1 MNLLK
6 GSVFPAIFLAVA
18 LSAAAQ
24 PRAAAP
30 RFETPLV
37 EADTVTLRLVGDSGQ
52 SYRIEVSSNLLTW
65 AEVTTAPA
73 VNGLLTVQHAGP
85 AGQRWLFYRAVLATP
100 VIPYPTVA
108 PVPDTNLVA
117 HALVTP
123 HEGGTL
129 YLQTLDGPA
138 LTLAISSNAVFTP
151 TLMSMTLVTN
161 LAGLP
166 AAEGFLAA
174 VQLEPEGLVLAAPAF
189 LEVNFPT
196 NLPASRIASF
206 AFDNDGRQL
215 HLVPDLVGTNRV
227 RILVN
232 QLRGHGSGV
241 FTLEEIEALAA
252 TGPAPRARRVSLH
265 ASMEECYPD
274 EEDEARELHEELED
288 AIRPI
293 QQQVAAELAMER
305 QRQLLGVE
313 EPGSPAITE
322 AFNRTGA
329 TFYEQQLKSRVANA
343 AQKCAV
349 ARELL
354 TWLLGY
360 ERQRQLLGTTSDDEP
375 TDPTIND
382 LVCQGLK
389 RCEEEALECC
399 RTRGPDRRLVVFLL
413 GLERQRQLLGM
424 TDGSCAVPNS
434 DAAWR
439 DCVPEWTGELKIVE
453 RGRYGSNISTPSI
466 ISEAAEA
473 WTYDLSA
480 VVHRVEVEIVPPVLF
495 FPGFTNLTF
504 ELSGPGQ
511 GAHTLR
517 EWTRTPW
524 DACSGAARAALAGPV
539 PHDGGDSFERRTQI
553 SSVASNVVNLTVAV
567 SLDSSGSM
575 FGPGTWLNFQ
585 TPMVEA
591 PLRGL
596 SITTTKYPS
605 GAGCQVETTTEYAKG
620 SDLYGFEF
628 VRAGEGEFQY
638 SPDRITYAKTT
649 ARSVGNMQVTKQ
661 VTLNLRR
668 VR

>member
-1 MNLLK
+1 MNLLS
-6 GSVFPAIFLAVA
+6 GPAFPTILLAAA
-18 LSAAAQ
+18 LSAVGQ
-24 PRAAAP
+24 SHAAAP
-30 RFETPLV
+30 RFERPVV
-37 EADTVTLRLVGDSGQ
+37 EAGAVTLRLVGDSGQ
-52 SYRIEVSSNLLTW
+52 SYRVEVSSNLVTW
-65 AEVTTAPA
+65 AEVTTATA
-73 VNGLLTVQHAGP
+73 VNGLLTVQHSGP
-85 AGQRWLFYRAVLATP
+85 AAQRWLFYRAVLAAP

-108 PVPDTNLVA
+108 PSSDTNLVA
-117 HALVTP
+117 RALVTP
-123 HEGGTL
+123 AEGGTL
-129 YLQTLDGPA
+129 YLQSLDGPA

-151 TLMSMTLVTN
+151 TLVSMTLVTN

-189 LEVNFPT
+189 LEVNFAT

-241 FTLEEIEALAA
+241 FTLEEIETLAA

-265 ASMEECYPD
+265 ASMEECYSD
-274 EEDEARELHEELED
+274 EEDEAREMHEELEE

-329 TFYEQQLKSRVANA
+329 TFYEQQLKPRVANA

-354 TWLLGY
+354 IWLLSY
-360 ERQRQLLGTTSDDEP
+360 ERQRQLLGVTSDDEP
-375 TDPTIND
+375 VDPTLDD
-382 LVCQGLK
+382 LICQGLK

-399 RTRGPDRRLVVFLL
+399 RTRGADRRLVVFLL

-434 DAAWR
+434 DEAWR
-439 DCVPEWTGELKIVE
+439 DCLPEWTGELKIVE
-453 RGRYGSNISTPSI
+453 RGRYATNISTPSI
-466 ISEAAEA
+466 LSEAAEA

-504 ELSGPGQ
+504 ELSGLGQ

-517 EWTRTPW
+517 ERTRTPW
-524 DACSGAARAALAGPV
+524 DACSGAARVALAGPV

-553 SSVASNVVNLTVAV
+553 SSVASNVVTLTVTV
-567 SLDSSGSM
+567 SLDSSGSI

-628 VRAGEGEFQY
+628 VRAGEGEFQH
-638 SPDRITYAKTT
+638 SPDQITYAKTT
-649 ARSVGNMQVTKQ
+649 TTSLGNMQVTKQ